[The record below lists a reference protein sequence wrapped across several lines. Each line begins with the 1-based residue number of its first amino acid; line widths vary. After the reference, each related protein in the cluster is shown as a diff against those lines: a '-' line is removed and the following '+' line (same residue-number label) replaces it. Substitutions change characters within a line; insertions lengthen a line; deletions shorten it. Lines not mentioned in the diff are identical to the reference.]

1 MKRKRFGGGRVSF
14 GQQSIGRRDFVCR
27 VGGGLAGGGLA
38 GGLASG
44 LAGSGLAGLGL
55 VSCSSPLEPED
66 TPGALT
72 SPSRPLQIIV
82 VGAGMSGLVAAWEL
96 SRAGH
101 DVTVLEAR
109 ERVGGRVLTLRSP
122 FASGHSAEAG
132 AARIPPEHE
141 LTLGYARHFGL
152 ELDRFYPEDGLFL
165 RVQNGQ
171 RATVPAGSFLS
182 EWPDFAKIR
191 GGTDRLPAAFADA
204 LGNRVVTTAPVTE
217 IAVGAGN
224 AVGITTADGG
234 HYLADRVLVTV
245 PVPLLSTIRFSPPL
259 SAAKTEAMNGGF
271 HYQSATRVFVR
282 FRTRF
287 WESDGLNGWGTTD
300 WPEELW
306 HPTWDTPGPG
316 GVLLTYVRGA
326 RADELDPLDGDAR
339 VARVLAHWE
348 DFLPG
353 AASHAAT
360 GTSHSWQRD
369 PWSRAAWAEPTP
381 TQDRELGS
389 ALARPEGPVHF
400 AGEHIS
406 GARGWMNGAL
416 ESGIRAAREI
426 NAG

>member
-1 MKRKRFGGGRVSF
+1 MVVTSRTSSSSPKWSRRLRPDP
-14 GQQSIGRRDFVCR
+14 QSIDRREFVRR
-27 VGGGLAGGGLA
+27 VGG
-38 GGLASG
+38 
-44 LAGSGLAGLGL
+44 GLAGLGL

-72 SPSRPLQIIV
+72 PPSRALQIVV
-82 VGAGMSGLVAAWEL
+82 VGAGMSGLVAAYEL

-122 FASGHSAEAG
+122 FAQGHSAEAG

-141 LTLGYARHFGL
+141 LTLGYVRHFGL

-165 RVQNGQ
+165 RVQNGE
-171 RATVPAGSFLS
+171 RATVAPGSFLS
-182 EWPDFAKIR
+182 EWPDFVKIR

-204 LGNRVVTTAPVTE
+204 LGSRVVRAAPVTE
-217 IAVGAGN
+217 IVAGSGN
-224 AVGITTADGG
+224 AVGITTADGNY
-234 HYLADRVLVTV
+234 YLADRALVTV
-245 PVPLLSTIRFSPPL
+245 PVPLLSAIRFSPPL
-259 SAAKTEAMNGGF
+259 SAAKTAAMNGGF

-282 FRTRF
+282 FRARF
-287 WESDGLNGWGTTD
+287 WETEGLNGWGTTD

-306 HPTWDTPGPG
+306 HPTWDTPGPE
-316 GVLLTYVRGA
+316 GVLLTYVRGD
-326 RADELDPLDGDAR
+326 RANELDRLDADAR

-348 DFLPG
+348 EFLPG
-353 AASHAAT
+353 AASHAAS

-369 PWSRAAWAEPTP
+369 RWSRAAWAEPTP
-381 TQDRELGS
+381 AQDSELGT
-389 ALARPEGPVHF
+389 ALATPEGPVHF

-426 NAG
+426 HAG

>member
-1 MKRKRFGGGRVSF
+1 MTRSRPLDRASPDR
-14 GQQSIGRRDFVCR
+14 QSINRRDFVRR

-38 GGLASG
+38 
-44 LAGSGLAGLGL
+44 AGGLAGLGL

-72 SPSRPLQIIV
+72 PPSRPLRIVV

-122 FASGHSAEAG
+122 FAPGHSAEAG

-141 LTLGYARHFGL
+141 LTLGYAHHFGL

-165 RVQNGQ
+165 RVRNGE
-171 RATVPAGSFLS
+171 RTTVPPASFHS
-182 EWPDFAKIR
+182 EWPDFVKIR

-204 LGNRVVTTAPVTE
+204 LGHRVVTGAPVTE
-217 IAVGAGN
+217 IVAGTGS
-224 AVGITTADGG
+224 AVGITTSDGG
-234 HYLADRVLVTV
+234 YYPADRALVTV
-245 PVPLLSTIRFSPPL
+245 PVPLLSTIRFSPSL

-282 FRTRF
+282 FGARF
-287 WESDGLNGWGTTD
+287 WETDGLNGWGTTD

-306 HPTWDTPGPG
+306 HPTWDAPGPE

-326 RADELDPLDGDAR
+326 RAEELDQLEGDAR
-339 VARVLAHWE
+339 VARVLARWE
-348 DFLPG
+348 AFLPG
-353 AASHAAT
+353 AASHAAS

-381 TQDRELGS
+381 VQDSELGT
-389 ALARPEGPVHF
+389 ALATPEGPIHF

-416 ESGIRAAREI
+416 ESGIRASAEI
-426 NAG
+426 HEG